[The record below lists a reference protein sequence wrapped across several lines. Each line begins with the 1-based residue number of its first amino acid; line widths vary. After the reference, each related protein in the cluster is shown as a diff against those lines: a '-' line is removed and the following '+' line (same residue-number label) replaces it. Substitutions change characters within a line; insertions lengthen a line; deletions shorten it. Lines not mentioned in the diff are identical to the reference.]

1 MPDRYSNLRA
11 SFAIARASLISML
24 RSPTAVVFSLLFPV
38 IFIVVF
44 GSMVD
49 NASLKM
55 KIAFTPDSDTSN
67 IVYRM
72 ISGIKAIQP
81 QSGLSPAAMEDAL
94 KKGQITAIVGIVN
107 DSAGKSIPHYAVHL
121 TTANAAAD
129 KFAILQSVIEESIF
143 RLSQQLFPQNREAGT
158 VKVYRIPGRVYLQID
173 FILPG
178 QLGFSLLMAG
188 VFSSAFLFFNLR
200 QSLVLKRIFATP
212 ITRS

>member
-67 IVYRM
+67 IV
-72 ISGIKAIQP
+72 
-81 QSGLSPAAMEDAL
+81 
-94 KKGQITAIVGIVN
+94 
-107 DSAGKSIPHYAVHL
+107 
-121 TTANAAAD
+121 
-129 KFAILQSVIEESIF
+129 
-143 RLSQQLFPQNREAGT
+143 
-158 VKVYRIPGRVYLQID
+158 
-173 FILPG
+173 
-178 QLGFSLLMAG
+178 
-188 VFSSAFLFFNLR
+188 
-200 QSLVLKRIFATP
+200 
-212 ITRS
+212 